1 MPVYGNGRAIL
12 SEEQRVIVAN
22 LHGGHRG
29 QKPCNVLRIKMAGS
43 RAIVLKALPPSLTR
57 IISTDIVFETYVMLG
72 QSTFAASDTQVVL
85 QSAPRVAVELAGI
98 PG

>member
-1 MPVYGNGRAIL
+1 MPVYGYSRAIL

-29 QKPCNVLRIKMAGS
+29 QKPSKILRIKMAGS

-57 IISTDIVFETYVMLG
+57 IISADIVFEPDVQQLG
-72 QSTFAASDTQVVL
+72 LGRSKDLIGVRA
-85 QSAPRVAVELAGI
+85 
-98 PG
+98 